1 MKTQHRRTTSDPG
14 GRLQRNMAW
23 LVHDVIELVEL
34 QLRLVGVDV
43 SEGAKESRVPVILI
57 IGGACLFLGTAPVL
71 MGGLALFLASAL
83 EWSIAASLCVVAL
96 LGAVVAAV
104 MAFTGYRSARKA
116 LGLLHRS
123 RDELTANLHWIKKTL
138 VSDGSVTP
146 SKTAESVSR
155 FQYERSSR

>member
-1 MKTQHRRTTSDPG
+1 MNTQHHRSNTDPG
-14 GRLQRNMAW
+14 SRLQRNMAW

-43 SEGAKESRVPVILI
+43 SEGAKESRVPIILI

-71 MGGLALFLASAL
+71 LAGLALFLASAL

-96 LGAVVAAV
+96 IGVVVAAA
-104 MAFTGYRSARKA
+104 MAFVGYRSTRKA

-123 RDELTANLHWIKKTL
+123 RDELAANLQWIKKSL
-138 VSDGSVTP
+138 VSDGSVSR